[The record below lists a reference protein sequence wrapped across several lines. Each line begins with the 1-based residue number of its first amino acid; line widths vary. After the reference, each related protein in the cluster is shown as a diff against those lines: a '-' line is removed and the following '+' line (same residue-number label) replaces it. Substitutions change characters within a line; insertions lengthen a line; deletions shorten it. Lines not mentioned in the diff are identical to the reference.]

1 MAITKILNIQESEG
15 RNPASHLKNALEY
28 IQNPDKTEECILVGS
43 INCLPDTAFEQME
56 ETKNIFHKTG
66 KRQGYHVII
75 SFSPEEKVTAE
86 QAMYVLEHFAK
97 DVLGDDYEAV
107 YAVHTDREHMHGHL
121 IWNSVSM
128 TTGKKYNSPKGNW
141 KNHLQPIT
149 NKYCDELGLSIMPA
163 EYSRNPK
170 NISRDKWEKEM
181 SMKEIILRDAKMCAY
196 AAGNVEHF
204 KYLMKRLG
212 YVFKKDAWMEVQA
225 PGFRYYHKLAK
236 LDEMFS
242 EDMLRHHVDMPWM
255 AKPYFYSSDIR
266 GLHRAKL
273 SPFQKK
279 FYAKLYRL
287 RIVEQKRFAVGGA
300 KYTEDLKRFHQ
311 LQDEY
316 LLIVNNDIKSV
327 VDLVDF
333 INEQEEKI
341 QQIEDRQHE
350 IYRESSSRKRSIK
363 NEEQYREYQ
372 IWHVEVQEELDKLK
386 QEKKDIKRQIQLADD
401 IIKEDLYTAY
411 YAVSGK
417 EKIVADRDVDIP
429 GMEEDMLDERT
440 AEMVVEPDANVEVMN
455 PYNIQ
460 NEIGRQKEQ
469 ADSARKQQT
478 DLDGIGTP
486 EILDLADVNL
496 ARVGESM
503 TDVTDKSEY
512 VETRETEPV
521 DKAGWIV
528 SRISELGGYE
538 NVSDSVKADVF
549 RFDIADVSG
558 SIRLFSDVMKKLGIK
573 LDGDEL
579 YEEFQR
585 IYDERVSRDTNTEK
599 AKDKI
604 WDMRR

>member
-1 MAITKILNIQESEG
+1 M
-15 RNPASHLKNALEY
+15 
-28 IQNPDKTEECILVGS
+28 
-43 INCLPDTAFEQME
+43 
-56 ETKNIFHKTG
+56 
-66 KRQGYHVII
+66 
-75 SFSPEEKVTAE
+75 
-86 QAMYVLEHFAK
+86 
-97 DVLGDDYEAV
+97 
-107 YAVHTDREHMHGHL
+107 
-121 IWNSVSM
+121 
-128 TTGKKYNSPKGNW
+128 
-141 KNHLQPIT
+141 
-149 NKYCDELGLSIMPA
+149 
-163 EYSRNPK
+163 
-170 NISRDKWEKEM
+170 
-181 SMKEIILRDAKMCAY
+181 
-196 AAGNVEHF
+196 
-204 KYLMKRLG
+204 
-212 YVFKKDAWMEVQA
+212 
-225 PGFRYYHKLAK
+225 
-236 LDEMFS
+236 
-242 EDMLRHHVDMPWM
+242 
-255 AKPYFYSSDIR
+255 
-266 GLHRAKL
+266 
-273 SPFQKK
+273 
-279 FYAKLYRL
+279 
-287 RIVEQKRFAVGGA
+287 
-300 KYTEDLKRFHQ
+300 
-311 LQDEY
+311 
-316 LLIVNNDIKSV
+316 
-327 VDLVDF
+327 
-333 INEQEEKI
+333 
-341 QQIEDRQHE
+341 
-350 IYRESSSRKRSIK
+350 
-363 NEEQYREYQ
+363 
-372 IWHVEVQEELDKLK
+372 EVQEELDKLK

-528 SRISELGGYE
+528 SRISERGGYE

>member
-1 MAITKILNIQESEG
+1 M
-15 RNPASHLKNALEY
+15 
-28 IQNPDKTEECILVGS
+28 
-43 INCLPDTAFEQME
+43 
-56 ETKNIFHKTG
+56 
-66 KRQGYHVII
+66 
-75 SFSPEEKVTAE
+75 
-86 QAMYVLEHFAK
+86 
-97 DVLGDDYEAV
+97 
-107 YAVHTDREHMHGHL
+107 
-121 IWNSVSM
+121 
-128 TTGKKYNSPKGNW
+128 
-141 KNHLQPIT
+141 
-149 NKYCDELGLSIMPA
+149 
-163 EYSRNPK
+163 
-170 NISRDKWEKEM
+170 
-181 SMKEIILRDAKMCAY
+181 
-196 AAGNVEHF
+196 
-204 KYLMKRLG
+204 
-212 YVFKKDAWMEVQA
+212 
-225 PGFRYYHKLAK
+225 
-236 LDEMFS
+236 
-242 EDMLRHHVDMPWM
+242 
-255 AKPYFYSSDIR
+255 
-266 GLHRAKL
+266 
-273 SPFQKK
+273 
-279 FYAKLYRL
+279 
-287 RIVEQKRFAVGGA
+287 
-300 KYTEDLKRFHQ
+300 
-311 LQDEY
+311 
-316 LLIVNNDIKSV
+316 
-327 VDLVDF
+327 
-333 INEQEEKI
+333 
-341 QQIEDRQHE
+341 
-350 IYRESSSRKRSIK
+350 
-363 NEEQYREYQ
+363 
-372 IWHVEVQEELDKLK
+372 EVQEELDKLK

-538 NVSDSVKADVF
+538 NVSDSVKADIF
-549 RFDIADVSG
+549 GFDIADVSG
-558 SIRLFSDVMKKLGIK
+558 SIRLFSDVMKRLEIK
-573 LDGDEL
+573 LDEDEL